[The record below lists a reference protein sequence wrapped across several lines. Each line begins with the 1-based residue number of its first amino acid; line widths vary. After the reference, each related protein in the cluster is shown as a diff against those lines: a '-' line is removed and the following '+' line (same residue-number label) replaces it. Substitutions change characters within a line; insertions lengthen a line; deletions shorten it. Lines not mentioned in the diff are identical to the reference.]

1 MIIVDYS
8 QTAISSLMADLKGR
22 TDSEISIP
30 LVRHMIINAIR
41 SYKVKFGAEYGD
53 IVIACDN
60 RKYWRR
66 DIFQYYK
73 AGRKKDREGSGF
85 DWVSI
90 FKALNQVKD
99 ELAEHFPYPVIEIDT
114 AEADDIIA
122 SLVFWTQENDLVIE
136 GVSEEPQPI
145 LILSGDHDFMQLQ
158 RYPNVKQYSPI
169 HRKWIKIAGN
179 TPDQIVMDHVIMG
192 DKGDGV
198 PNFLSDDDTFVKE
211 GGRQKPIRKKD
222 LAEWRNRSISD
233 LKDTP
238 HWEKIKRNF
247 DLVDLRRIPEDLQ
260 SACINMYCTQR
271 NLRDKSGLLN
281 YFVANKMKILMDHIT
296 EF

>member
-8 QTAISSLMADLKGR
+8 QTAISMLMADLKR
-22 TDSEISIP
+22 TPNAEISVP
-30 LVRHMIINAIR
+30 LVRHMILNALR

-66 DIFQYYK
+66 ELFPHYK
-73 AGRKKDREGSGF
+73 AGRKKDRDSSPF
-85 DWVSI
+85 DWVAI
-90 FKALNQVKD
+90 YKALNQIKD
-99 ELAEHFPYPVIEIDT
+99 EIAEHFPYPVIEIDT
-114 AEADDIIA
+114 TEADDIIA
-122 SLVFWTQENDLVIE
+122 SLVFWSQENELVME

-169 HRKWIKIAGN
+169 HRKWVKLNG
-179 TPDQIVMDHVIMG
+179 TPDQVVMEHVITG

-233 LKDTP
+233 WKDTP

-247 DLVDLRRIPEDLQ
+247 DLVDLRRIPETLQ
-260 SACINMYCTQR
+260 SACINSYCTQR

-281 YFVANKMKILMDHIT
+281 YFVAHKMKILMDHIT